1 VELARSEIHPHAV
14 NNLSD
19 EELILR
25 ISAAVRDASQVVPE
39 AISMVAH
46 AGSAEDSGISSLSTH
61 QAEVNYAVE
70 LENRSV
76 GTFSTVTGAQSA
88 SEDNVVAAKLLLA
101 AEMVSTSSS
110 GVNPPRGESHA
121 LSQQQPPQSEDQTDE
136 TDDEHKQPA
145 KKKPRV

>member
-1 VELARSEIHPHAV
+1 VDNR
-14 NNLSD
+14 SD
-19 EELILR
+19 EELIQR

-39 AISMVAH
+39 AISMVAR
-46 AGSAEDSGISSLSTH
+46 AGSAVDSGVSSLSTH

-110 GVNPPRGESHA
+110 GVNPPRGESHTLS
-121 LSQQQPPQSEDQTDE
+121 LSQQQPPQDED
-136 TDDEHKQPA
+136 
-145 KKKPRV
+145 